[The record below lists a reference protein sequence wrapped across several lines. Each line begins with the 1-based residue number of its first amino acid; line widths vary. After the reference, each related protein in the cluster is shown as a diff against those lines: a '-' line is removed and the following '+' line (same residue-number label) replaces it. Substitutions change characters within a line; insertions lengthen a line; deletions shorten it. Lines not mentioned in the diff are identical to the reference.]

1 MKKIILMIAAL
12 MLVFACAGVF
22 ASAEVVCDEY
32 WQDSLEYAAN
42 GEYRCDV
49 PYGYLWEVEDVDGVI
64 TGEDATICTTTEA
77 YEACNAKWAITCVL
91 EQQEDGTYV
100 SIRKSIVGEGTQYR
114 ITLEENQIAF
124 VVHSGGSVPQ
134 NCLGSYENW
143 LGKVVACSVRK
154 GDVFDVDL
162 TPGAITVTAIGKLV
176 EEPSEESSETA
187 SEESSEEEEAS
198 SAVESVVSEVSEAQ
212 APVTDTDYT
221 GVVMVC
227 IAVIVGAVGVVAV
240 MTVKRKK

>member
-1 MKKIILMIAAL
+1 MKKISLMIVAL

-91 EQQEDGTYV
+91 ERLEDGTYV

-143 LGKVVACSVRK
+143 LGKVVACSIRK
-154 GDVFDVDL
+154 GDVFQVDL
-162 TPGAITVTAIGKLV
+162 TPGNLAVAAIGKLV

-187 SEESSEEEEAS
+187 SEKTSEEEETS
-198 SAVESVVSEVSEAQ
+198 SAAESVTSEVSVEQPPAN
-212 APVTDTDYT
+212 DTDYT
-221 GVVMVC
+221 GIVIVC
-227 IAVIVGAVGVVAV
+227 IAVIVGAVGVVV
-240 MTVKRKK
+240 VVTVKRKK

>member
-1 MKKIILMIAAL
+1 MKKISLMIAAL

-91 EQQEDGTYV
+91 ERREDGTYV

-154 GDVFDVDL
+154 GDVFQVDL
-162 TPGAITVTAIGKLV
+162 TPGAIAVSAIGKLV
-176 EEPSEESSETA
+176 EDPSEESSETA
-187 SEESSEEEEAS
+187 SEESSEEEET
-198 SAVESVVSEVSEAQ
+198 SAEVESVVSEVSEAQ

-227 IAVIVGAVGVVAV
+227 IAVIVGAVGVVIW
-240 MTVKRKK
+240 KLKK

>member
-1 MKKIILMIAAL
+1 MKKISLMIAAL

-91 EQQEDGTYV
+91 EQREDGTYV

-154 GDVFDVDL
+154 GDVFQVDL
-162 TPGAITVTAIGKLV
+162 TPGAITVSAIGKLV
-176 EEPSEESSETA
+176 EEPSEESSKPA
-187 SEESSEEEEAS
+187 SEESSEEEETSA
-198 SAVESVVSEVSEAQ
+198 AVESVVSEVSEAQ

-221 GVVMVC
+221 GVVIVC
-227 IAVIVGAVGVVAV
+227 IAVIVGAVGVVVVVA
-240 MTVKRKK
+240 VKRKK

>member
-1 MKKIILMIAAL
+1 MKKYILIL
-12 MLVFACAGVF
+12 LVVTLAFACAGVL

-32 WQDSLEYAAN
+32 WQDSFSYAAN

-49 PYGYLWEVEDVDGVI
+49 PYGYLWEVEDLDGTI

-77 YEACNAKWAITCVL
+77 YENCNAKWAITNVL
-91 EQQEDGTYV
+91 EKQEDGTYV
-100 SIRKSIVGEGTQYR
+100 AVRRAIVGEGNQYK

-143 LGKVVACSVRK
+143 LGKVTACSIRK
-154 GDVFDVDL
+154 GDVFEIDL
-162 TPGAITVTAIGKLV
+162 TPGNMAVAAIGKLV

-187 SEESSEEEEAS
+187 SEESSEEEET
-198 SAVESVVSEVSEAQ
+198 SAEAESVVSETSVEQSPAND
-212 APVTDTDYT
+212 ADYT
-221 GVVMVC
+221 GVVIVC
-227 IAVIVGAVGVVAV
+227 IAVIVVV
-240 MTVKRKK
+240 TVKRKK